1 MVHANVSCMSIWSF
15 LVDTM
20 LCWQRCVLKI
30 SEAVVRRRC
39 IRDANRIDAVLPYD
53 TRREKASS
61 HKLTLTKRF
70 NMALLTMSFCYSSM
84 ASEDRYEYAVAVINR
99 ETDIWIKLNTKGV
112 KSAQKKLKK
121 VDITCMSRSLIPLCH
136 KKKRGEKIKVVL
148 PINWK

>member
-1 MVHANVSCMSIWSF
+1 M
-15 LVDTM
+15 
-20 LCWQRCVLKI
+20 LKI

-99 ETDIWIKLNTKGV
+99 ETDIIERMAVDKVEHERSEVGTKKTQESGHNLHEPILDPIM
-112 KSAQKKLKK
+112 SQKKE
-121 VDITCMSRSLIPLCH
+121 
-136 KKKRGEKIKVVL
+136 RGKNKSCVTH
-148 PINWK
+148 